1 MYFWKFF
8 KDQQPLYISKILT
21 TTKKMLLG
29 VWFNFCPGKRKLMAM
44 FTFCFLQ
51 NQIKTKI
58 WQLISSLVSQFSVQN
73 LSFLLI
79 WKKNLNF
86 ANSSRFL
93 HKNWTKGQGA
103 SSQSVSYRKRL
114 KKKLVLQRADVNG
127 FLWGILQ
134 WAIRLGVIRNHHLC
148 IAFGTKTSRFQKGQS
163 IKYTSLVQ
171 IYFNIF
177 KKTWNKNLNT
187 ARISSNYNSSFE

>member
-8 KDQQPLYISKILT
+8 KDQQSLYISKILT

-29 VWFNFCPGKRKLMAM
+29 VWFNFCPGKRKLLVM

-86 ANSSRFL
+86 ANNSRFFAQKL
-93 HKNWTKGQGA
+93 NWVISGLRNILSRPGLGRFARGERTRRLAIRRLLGEGQGLDFEE
-103 SSQSVSYRKRL
+103 R
-114 KKKLVLQRADVNG
+114 
-127 FLWGILQ
+127 I
-134 WAIRLGVIRNHHLC
+134 
-148 IAFGTKTSRFQKGQS
+148 
-163 IKYTSLVQ
+163 VQ
-171 IYFNIF
+171 FVQ
-177 KKTWNKNLNT
+177 
-187 ARISSNYNSSFE
+187 